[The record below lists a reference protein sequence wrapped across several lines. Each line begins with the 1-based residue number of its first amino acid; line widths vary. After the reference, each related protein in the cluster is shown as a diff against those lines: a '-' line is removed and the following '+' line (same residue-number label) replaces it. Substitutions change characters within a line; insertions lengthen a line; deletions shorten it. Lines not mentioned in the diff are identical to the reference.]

1 MNIIDI
7 VKNAPEGA
15 ERYKVFGGGRGV
27 DYYKIINGVK
37 TFYWFSTN
45 HWRGCRDSSYDQ
57 SLPIP
62 KLKTEWV
69 KVEDSIFDLAPELK
83 AGELYCG
90 SNGDESVKCLVKTE
104 SHLVFLRHEGRP
116 IYRKVEKVID
126 EKQEFLDEF
135 DRVFKLWHN
144 ADTYT
149 RAGNLAEFF
158 HGHGFRFMGA
168 K

>member
-7 VKNAPEGA
+7 VKNAPKGA
-15 ERYKVFGGGRGV
+15 ERYKVFDKEGHTE
-27 DYYKIINGVK
+27 YYAIINGVK
-37 TFYWFSTN
+37 SFYNPIGDSWVADFAS
-45 HWRGCRDSSYDQ
+45 HYDSS
-57 SLPIP
+57 LPLP

-69 KVEDSIFDLAPELK
+69 KVENPIFYLEPELQ

-90 SNGDESVKCLVKTE
+90 ANGDESVKRLVKTE

-126 EKQEFLDEF
+126 EKQDYLDEF
-135 DRVFKLWHN
+135 DRVFKLWQN

-158 HGHGFRFMGA
+158 YGHGFSFN
-168 K
+168 KPD